1 MIAVGKFLI
10 STTTMDPINKVVE
23 LENNG
28 SLTQIRVMEEQLVVN
43 TVLRTECA
51 CPGCQVETVEAVETS
66 TIHKSQG
73 DSRLQISPDK
83 LTIKLSSQKENGEK
97 IKDKTP
103 RIEEMVEEIVESTSS
118 TVEAVPS
125 LLGPHP
131 TLAGKLLHSVTVN
144 SMQLVP
150 FIGPGCFKQATRG
163 SRTAELFTKKG
174 KGSVTPYRDALMSS
188 LGLPKPPITPQKVNP
203 LIPLISNF
211 TAHNPQN
218 SLSIAPNKQLNTH
231 TSLNEWGILSTLT
244 GKTMKGTN
252 LVDKPTRKQRS
263 IEERL
268 GLSKS
273 LRSKRRGRRGKQRC
287 VVFRSA
293 MAAAAAMSVSTEGI
307 INRNKIVLNESKAAW
322 SVTKILGTD
331 YMGNNEEVIS
341 RIMVTDEEVE
351 LRSALQLTK

>member
-1 MIAVGKFLI
+1 MVRHMGGDMVVLTFKDTEERDTMFNEGRMAWLTEWFKESYKWENTKTNPCSRLVWLNCYGIPLHLWNYKTFTKIGRNWGEVIMLADETIKNLSFAVGKVLI
-10 STTTMDPINKVVE
+10 STTTMDPINRVVE

-51 CPGCQVETVEAVETS
+51 CPGCQVETVEAVEIS

-150 FIGPGCFKQATRG
+150 FIGHGCFK
-163 SRTAELFTKKG
+163 
-174 KGSVTPYRDALMSS
+174 
-188 LGLPKPPITPQKVNP
+188 
-203 LIPLISNF
+203 
-211 TAHNPQN
+211 
-218 SLSIAPNKQLNTH
+218 
-231 TSLNEWGILSTLT
+231 
-244 GKTMKGTN
+244 
-252 LVDKPTRKQRS
+252 
-263 IEERL
+263 
-268 GLSKS
+268 
-273 LRSKRRGRRGKQRC
+273 
-287 VVFRSA
+287 
-293 MAAAAAMSVSTEGI
+293 
-307 INRNKIVLNESKAAW
+307 
-322 SVTKILGTD
+322 
-331 YMGNNEEVIS
+331 
-341 RIMVTDEEVE
+341 
-351 LRSALQLTK
+351 